1 VAKKR
6 TGLSQTLFDGIDP
19 YGKGVGE
26 PASAGEQSDQTGRL
40 LSLPLGIVRPDPE
53 QPRRLLPANL
63 QSALA
68 EQGKYDPVIIMKS
81 WLAQAPKGDAKLG
94 DLRKLA
100 DSISRH
106 GLINPISVRPLDP
119 PLSDGTQYLIITGER
134 RYWAHVLLAAEGRQI
149 QIGEQADPGQVQ
161 ALLAPDGIS
170 IRAHQLIENIVR
182 EDINAVEK
190 AHGMVALRYELSGVN
205 PGSPPSPAKELS
217 TSELISWT
225 EVSNAL
231 DISKRYRI
239 YVTSVLDLSDDAQAI
254 VTEYNLAEK
263 TIRPIVQKLKK
274 YPTLQ
279 VEALQQLVGWQREND
294 SEEGVDRAVNN
305 KSVTALVNRLL
316 VRENRPMS
324 QPRIQT
330 APNTQIFSS
339 NVSRTIRFLKELK
352 QEDLVLVARDLA
364 LDQTYKG
371 TVEELQDLQTKID
384 QILQQ
389 VDTYRSD
396 D

>member
-1 VAKKR
+1 MAKKR

-26 PASAGEQSDQTGRL
+26 QASTDEQPTQTGRL
-40 LSLPLGIVRPDPE
+40 VSLSLEIVRPDPE

-68 EQGKYDPVIIMKS
+68 EQGKYDPVIIIKS
-81 WLAQAPKGDAKLG
+81 WLAQALKGDSRLT

-119 PLSDGTQYLIITGER
+119 PPSDGTQYLIITGER

-149 QIGEQADPGQVQ
+149 QVGDQTDPNQVP

-190 AHGMVALRYELSGVN
+190 AQGMVALRYELSGVD
-205 PGSPPSPAKELS
+205 PGSPPSPTNKDTAP
-217 TSELISWT
+217 TLISWT

-239 YVTSVLDLSDDAQAI
+239 YITSVLDLSDDAQAI

-274 YPTLQ
+274 HPDLQ
-279 VEALQQLVGWQREND
+279 VEALQQLIGWQRENET
-294 SEEGVDRAVNN
+294 EEGVDRAVNN

-316 VRENRPMS
+316 VRENRPIRS
-324 QPRIQT
+324 SRIQ
-330 APNTQIFSS
+330 APPNTQTLSS
-339 NVSRTIRFLKELK
+339 NVRRTTSFLKKLK

-364 LDQTYKG
+364 LDQTYQG
-371 TVEELQDLQTKID
+371 TIEELQELQIQIE

-396 D
+396 K

>member
-1 VAKKR
+1 
-6 TGLSQTLFDGIDP
+6 
-19 YGKGVGE
+19 
-26 PASAGEQSDQTGRL
+26 
-40 LSLPLGIVRPDPE
+40 
-53 QPRRLLPANL
+53 
-63 QSALA
+63 
-68 EQGKYDPVIIMKS
+68 
-81 WLAQAPKGDAKLG
+81 
-94 DLRKLA
+94 
-100 DSISRH
+100 
-106 GLINPISVRPLDP
+106 
-119 PLSDGTQYLIITGER
+119 
-134 RYWAHVLLAAEGRQI
+134 
-149 QIGEQADPGQVQ
+149 
-161 ALLAPDGIS
+161 
-170 IRAHQLIENIVR
+170 
-182 EDINAVEK
+182 
-190 AHGMVALRYELSGVN
+190 
-205 PGSPPSPAKELS
+205 
-217 TSELISWT
+217 
-225 EVSNAL
+225 
-231 DISKRYRI
+231 
-239 YVTSVLDLSDDAQAI
+239 VLDLSDDAQAI

-339 NVSRTIRFLKELK
+339 NVSRTTRFLKKLK

-396 D
+396 G